1 MSKPKALIVEDD
13 AIIATDLE
21 MIIEGMDFQ
30 VVGITDNSD
39 EALDLMISRQ
49 PDIILLDINI
59 IGERDGIQLAEII
72 REKIKKPF
80 IYITSYTDRKTLE
93 RAKHTLPYGYIV
105 KPFSESELKI
115 TIEIAIFRFQNEMDR
130 AIPSREKINA
140 ILFQGLTEKEHDIM
154 KDLYDGL
161 ANAQIASKHYIS
173 INTVKSHVKSIYNKI
188 SVHNRTEL
196 VKWLAGLK

>member
-1 MSKPKALIVEDD
+1 
-13 AIIATDLE
+13 
-21 MIIEGMDFQ
+21 
-30 VVGITDNSD
+30 
-39 EALDLMISRQ
+39 MISRQ